1 MPDYKEMYLKMM
13 RASEKALR
21 EMEAASAG
29 LIAAQRAC
37 EEMYL
42 SAKEPELKVMPPEG
56 GAPRG

>member
-21 EMEAASAG
+21 QMEAATAE

-37 EEMYL
+37 EELYV
-42 SAKEPELKVMPPEG
+42 SQPEPELRVIGP
-56 GAPRG
+56 APGEER